1 MNLKNKVIIV
11 TGGGTGV
18 GAKCAVLA
26 AKQGARVIINY
37 NSSSTEA
44 KKTLAQCETS
54 GGSAVMVQGNVTV
67 DQDCKKITDLAVT
80 RWGGI
85 DGLINN
91 AGITKDN
98 LALRMKEDEWKE
110 VIDVNLNSVFFTCQI
125 AIKAMIKNKSGS
137 IVNITSVVG
146 HTGNAGQANYT
157 ASKAGVVAMTKSLA
171 KEYAKK
177 NIRVN
182 CVSPGFIAT
191 DMTKDLKEEYKSE
204 LLKNIPIN
212 RLGTG
217 EDIANAVIF
226 LCSSNS
232 SYITGETIH
241 VNGGMYMS

>member
-1 MNLKNKVIIV
+1 MNDLKNKKVIITGGSRGIGLSVLSKIYEQGAEILTIGSNLSNLENLKKNFPNIKIEQLNLKNPNE
-11 TGGGTGV
+11 
-18 GAKCAVLA
+18 VLNQFP
-26 AKQGARVIINY
+26 KFID
-37 NSSSTEA
+37 
-44 KKTLAQCETS
+44 TLK
-54 GGSAVMVQGNVTV
+54 GL
-67 DQDCKKITDLAVT
+67 DI
-80 RWGGI
+80 
-85 DGLINN
+85 LINN

-98 LALRMKEDEWKE
+98 LTLRMKEEEWKD

-125 AIKAMIKNKSGS
+125 AIKAMIKNKSGC

-182 CVSPGFIAT
+182 CVSPGFIST
-191 DMTKDLKEEYKSE
+191 DMTKDLKEEYKNE

-241 VNGGMYMS
+241 VNGGMYMA

>member
-1 MNLKNKVIIV
+1 MNDLKNKKVIITGGSRGIGLSVLSKIYEQGAEILTIGSNLSNLENLKKNFPNIKIEQLNLKNPNEVLNQFQKFIENL
-11 TGGGTGV
+11 GG
-18 GAKCAVLA
+18 LD
-26 AKQGARVIINY
+26 I
-37 NSSSTEA
+37 
-44 KKTLAQCETS
+44 
-54 GGSAVMVQGNVTV
+54 
-67 DQDCKKITDLAVT
+67 
-80 RWGGI
+80 
-85 DGLINN
+85 LINN

-98 LALRMKEDEWKE
+98 LTLRMKEEEWKD

-125 AIKAMIKNKSGS
+125 AIKAMIKNKSGC
-137 IVNITSVVG
+137 IVNITSIVG

-182 CVSPGFIAT
+182 CVSPGFIST
-191 DMTKDLKEEYKSE
+191 DMTKDLKEEYKNE

-212 RLGTG
+212 RFGTG

-241 VNGGMYMS
+241 VNGGMYMA

>member
-1 MNLKNKVIIV
+1 MNNLKNKKIII
-11 TGGGTGV
+11 TGGSRGIGLSILEVFYKYDAEILTIGSNLNNLQNLKTKFPKIKIEQLNLRNLDDVVQQFPKFIDNLGGV
-18 GAKCAVLA
+18 D
-26 AKQGARVIINY
+26 I
-37 NSSSTEA
+37 
-44 KKTLAQCETS
+44 
-54 GGSAVMVQGNVTV
+54 
-67 DQDCKKITDLAVT
+67 
-80 RWGGI
+80 
-85 DGLINN
+85 LINN

-98 LALRMKEDEWKE
+98 LTLRMKEDEWKD
-110 VIDVNLNSVFFTCQI
+110 VIDINLSSVFYTCQI
-125 AIKAMIKNKSGS
+125 AIKTMIKNKKGA

-191 DMTKDLKEEYKSE
+191 DMTEGLKEEYKNE

-217 EDIANAVIF
+217 DDIANAVIF
-226 LCSSNS
+226 LSSDAS

-241 VNGGMYMS
+241 VNGGMYMA

>member
-1 MNLKNKVIIV
+1 MNDLKNKKVIITGGSRGIGLSVLSKIYEQGAEILTIGSNLSNLENLKKNYPNIKIEQLNLKNPNEVLSQFPKFID
-11 TGGGTGV
+11 TLGGLD
-18 GAKCAVLA
+18 A
-26 AKQGARVIINY
+26 
-37 NSSSTEA
+37 
-44 KKTLAQCETS
+44 
-54 GGSAVMVQGNVTV
+54 
-67 DQDCKKITDLAVT
+67 
-80 RWGGI
+80 
-85 DGLINN
+85 LINN
-91 AGITKDN
+91 AGITRDN
-98 LALRMKEDEWKE
+98 LTLRMKEDEWKD
-110 VIDVNLNSVFFTCQI
+110 VIDVNLNSVFFTSKI
-125 AIKAMIKNKSGS
+125 AIKAMIKNKSGC

-182 CVSPGFIAT
+182 CVSPGFIST
-191 DMTKDLKEEYKSE
+191 DMTKDLKEEYKNE

-217 EDIANAVIF
+217 EDIANAVVF

-241 VNGGMYMS
+241 VNGGMYMA